1 MFSKEKKKKI
11 VSNSVISFRVMSSLI
26 SSSTLYLPT
35 SSFYL
40 LISIFQLLIIL
51 ILPSLPALSQ
61 SLLEKHPFVIA
72 RVKYRGGGDWY
83 NDPSAIPN
91 LCQFLKKETG
101 ITLSE
106 EEAKISLSDK
116 TLFSYPFLFLTGHG
130 RLAFTDNEVK
140 CLRLYLLKGGF
151 LYADDDYG
159 MDEYFRET
167 MKRVFPNR
175 KLVELPFSHAIYHV
189 HFDFDHGL
197 PKIHEHNKKPPQ
209 GFGIFDDNQRLMVFY
224 TYETNISDGWAS
236 PQVHNDPALKRE
248 QALRMGVNIV
258 LWAFLN

>member
-1 MFSKEKKKKI
+1 MFYVFQEEKNSKVNNLNI
-11 VSNSVISFRVMSSLI
+11 QSNRIQSSQYITTIL
-26 SSSTLYLPT
+26 
-35 SSFYL
+35 
-40 LISIFQLLIIL
+40 FQLLIY
-51 ILPSLPALSQ
+51 PSLVLLIFFHQPIFSQ

-83 NDPSAIPN
+83 NDPSAVPN
-91 LCQFLKKETG
+91 LSKFLKQETG
-101 ITLSE
+101 ITIAE

-130 RLAFTDNEVK
+130 KLAFTDKEIES
-140 CLRLYLLKGGF
+140 LRTYLLKGGF

-159 MDEYFRET
+159 MDINFRET

-175 KLVELPFSHAIYHV
+175 ELKELPFSHQIYHI
-189 HFDFDHGL
+189 HFNFDHGL
-197 PKIHEHNKKPPQ
+197 PKIHEHDNKPPQ

-236 PQVHNDPALKRE
+236 PQVHNDPPAKRNQALK
-248 QALRMGVNIV
+248 MGANIV
-258 LWAFLN
+258 IWAFLN